1 MSTKTQKPSAAVPR
15 TFVDVHP
22 NVILVHAGE
31 PSEAEIKFVTLGQ
44 RDPDGVLDVVL
55 KGLAAQKRKLKVTRF
70 NAVGHP
76 VKS

>member
-1 MSTKTQKPSAAVPR
+1 MPTAVKAPP
-15 TFVDVHP
+15 TYVDVHP
-22 NVILVHAGE
+22 NVIIVHAGE
-31 PSEAEIKFVTLGQ
+31 PSAAEIKIQTLGQ

-70 NAVGHP
+70 NAVGQP